1 PAMSDFPVAARLRAF
16 EPALKFAFA
25 GTVLTVIV
33 LSLLPGRDLPQ
44 IGISDKLEHATAYA
58 GMALTGSLAF
68 PRRPALL
75 WLLVLLP
82 ALGVGLEFGQML
94 VPGRSAEVGDA
105 VANTI
110 GVLLVILPA
119 LVLLRMWD
127 RRAR

>member
-1 PAMSDFPVAARLRAF
+1 MSDFPVAARLRAF
-16 EPALKFAFA
+16 EPALKLAFA

-82 ALGVGLEFGQML
+82 ALGIALEFGQML

-119 LVLLRMWD
+119 LVLLWIWD